1 MAGRSD
7 PMPVRELPSPS
18 AGLSA
23 RRRAA
28 GFVVAVVV
36 LPALTAVLVG
46 SRGSL
51 ALGSVLLLYLLAV
64 VVVAAVGGTWPAVVA
79 AAAAVLAANWFL
91 TPPYRTL
98 VVENRDAVVELVVFG
113 LVAVVVAVAVELA
126 ARDRG
131 RADRS
136 RREAELLSEVA
147 GRPAE
152 QLSLAE
158 VLEQVRAT
166 FGMGS
171 AALVRTVN
179 GGSPSVLA
187 SVGSAARDDE
197 EVRVPAS
204 AELELVLSGPALFAE
219 DRSVLERLA
228 AAAARAWETQHL
240 VRLTD
245 RLTEADR
252 VRSALLASVGHD
264 LRTPLAGLKAAV
276 SSLRADDVEWS
287 PDERDGLLATV
298 EESTDRLTALIADVL
313 DATRIQVGAVTARLV
328 PVTVDEVVASAL
340 LDVPAGRVAMDIP
353 DDLPLVRV
361 DPGLLE
367 RMVANLVDNAV
378 KHSPAGRR
386 AEVAARA
393 GAGGVELRVVDHGA
407 GVPPELWGAM
417 FAPFQRLDDHAA
429 GAGAGLGLAIVRG
442 FAAAMDVPVAPS
454 QTPGGGLTMTLRLP
468 LAPAGSDIGDA
479 SVAAEERAP

>member
-1 MAGRSD
+1 MAGRTDRTD
-7 PMPVRELPSPS
+7 PAPVRELPAPA

-36 LPALTAVLVG
+36 LPLLTAVLDG
-46 SRGSL
+46 SHGAL
-51 ALGSVLLLYLLAV
+51 ALGSVLLLYLLTV
-64 VVVAAVGGTWPAVVA
+64 VVVAVVGGTWPAVVA
-79 AAAAVLAANWFL
+79 AVAAVLAANWFL
-91 TPPYRTL
+91 TPPYHTL

-131 RADRS
+131 RAERAG
-136 RREAELLSEVA
+136 REVELLGQVS

-152 QLSLAE
+152 QLSLPE

-166 FGMGS
+166 FGMGA
-171 AALVRTVN
+171 AALVRTTN
-179 GGSPSVLA
+179 GGAPSVLA
-187 SVGSAARDDE
+187 SVGSSEGADDQ

-204 AELELVLSGPALFAE
+204 AELELVLHGPALFAE

-287 PDERDGLLATV
+287 PDERADLLATV

-328 PVTVDEVVASAL
+328 PVAVDEVVALAL
-340 LDVPAGRVAMDIP
+340 LDVPTGAAVMDIP

-367 RMVANLVDNAV
+367 RVVANLVDNAV
-378 KHSPAGRR
+378 KHSPAGHPV
-386 AEVAARA
+386 EVCA
-393 GAGGVELRVVDHGA
+393 GVAGGAVELRVVDHGA
-407 GVPPELWGAM
+407 GVPPELWEAM

-442 FAAAMDVPVAPS
+442 FATAMDVPVTPS
-454 QTPGGGLTMTLRLP
+454 QTPGRGLTMTLRLP
-468 LAPAGSDIGDA
+468 
-479 SVAAEERAP
+479 VAAG

>member
-1 MAGRSD
+1 MSQRSEAAA
-7 PMPVRELPSPS
+7 PRELPAPF
-18 AGLSA
+18 AGLSWS
-23 RRRAA
+23 RRVV

-36 LPALTAVLVG
+36 LPVLTAVLDE
-46 SRGSL
+46 SRGNL
-51 ALGSVLLLYLLAV
+51 ELGSVLLLYLLVV
-64 VVVAAVGGTWPAVVA
+64 VVVAAVGGIWPAVLAAVA
-79 AAAAVLAANWFL
+79 SVLAANWFL
-91 TPPYRTL
+91 TPPYHTL
-98 VVENRDAVVELVVFG
+98 DVESRDSVVELLVFALVAA
-113 LVAVVVAVAVELA
+113 LVAVTVEIA

-131 RADRS
+131 RAERS
-136 RREAELLSEVA
+136 RREAELLSAVA

-152 QLSLAE
+152 QLSLNE

-171 AALVRTVN
+171 AELVRRVN
-179 GGSPSVLA
+179 GAGPSVLA
-187 SVGSAARDDE
+187 SVGGTAPDDE

-204 AELELVLSGPALFAE
+204 AELELVLHGPALFAE

-276 SSLRADDVEWS
+276 SSLRQDDVEWS
-287 PDERDGLLATV
+287 PQERADLLATI

-313 DATRIQVGAVTARLV
+313 DATRIQVGAVTARPE
-328 PVTVDEVVASAL
+328 PVAVDEVVALAL
-340 LDVPAGRVAMDIP
+340 LDAPAGAAAMDIP

-361 DPGLLE
+361 DPALLE
-367 RMVANLVDNAV
+367 RVVANLVDNAL
-378 KHSPAGRR
+378 KHSPAGR
-386 AEVAARA
+386 VVTVSARPA
-393 GAGGVELRVVDHGA
+393 AGGVELAVVDHGT
-407 GVPPELWGAM
+407 GVPPELWDAM
-417 FAPFQRLDDHAA
+417 FEPFQRLDDHAV

-442 FAAAMDVPVAPS
+442 FTRAMDVTVTPS
-454 QTPGGGLTMTLRLP
+454 QTAGGGLTMTLRLP
-468 LAPAGSDIGDA
+468 
-479 SVAAEERAP
+479 VAAER

>member
-1 MAGRSD
+1 MATG
-7 PMPVRELPSPS
+7 PVPTRALPAPS
-18 AGLSA
+18 AGLSP

-28 GFVVAVVV
+28 GFAVAVVG
-36 LPALTAVLVG
+36 LPVLTAVLDS

-64 VVVAAVGGTWPAVVA
+64 VVVAVVGGIWPAVVA
-79 AAAAVLAANWFL
+79 AVAAVLAANWFL
-91 TPPYRTL
+91 VPPYHTL
-98 VVENRDAVVELVVFG
+98 AVENRDAVVELVVFG

-131 RADRS
+131 RAERAG
-136 RREAELLSEVA
+136 REAELLGEVA

-152 QLSLAE
+152 QLSPAE
-158 VLEQVRAT
+158 VLEQVRVT
-166 FGMGS
+166 FGMG
-171 AALVRTVN
+171 AAELVRTAN
-179 GGSPSVLA
+179 GGAPSVLA
-187 SVGSAARDDE
+187 SVGRPAADDD

-204 AELELVLSGPALFAE
+204 SELELVLHGPALFAE
-219 DRSVLERLA
+219 DRTVLERLA

-276 SSLRADDVEWS
+276 SSLRADDVEFS
-287 PDERDGLLATV
+287 PDERADLLATV

-313 DATRIQVGAVTARLV
+313 DATRIQVGAVSARLV
-328 PVTVDEVVASAL
+328 PVAVDEVVALAL
-340 LDVPAGRVAMDIP
+340 LDVPAGAAEMDVP

-361 DPGLLE
+361 DPVLLE
-367 RMVANLVDNAV
+367 RVVANLVDNAV
-378 KHSPAGRR
+378 KHSPGGRR
-386 AEVAARA
+386 VEVAARGGA
-393 GAGGVELRVVDHGA
+393 GAVELQVVDHGG
-407 GVPPELWGAM
+407 GVPPELWEAM
-417 FAPFQRLDDHAA
+417 FAPFQRLDDHDAA
-429 GAGAGLGLAIVRG
+429 AGAGLGLAIVRG
-442 FAAAMDVPVAPS
+442 FAAAMDVPVTPS

-468 LAPAGSDIGDA
+468 LAAG
-479 SVAAEERAP
+479 

>member
-7 PMPVRELPSPS
+7 PAPARELPAPA
-18 AGLSA
+18 AGLSSQ
-23 RRRAA
+23 RRAA

-36 LPALTAVLVG
+36 LPVLTAVLDG

-64 VVVAAVGGTWPAVVA
+64 VVVAAVGGTWPAVLAAVA
-79 AAAAVLAANWFL
+79 GVLAANWFL
-91 TPPYRTL
+91 TPPFHTL
-98 VVENRDAVVELVVFG
+98 VVENRDAVVELVVFA
-113 LVAVVVAVAVELA
+113 LVAVVVAVTVEVA

-131 RADRS
+131 RAERS
-136 RREAELLSEVA
+136 SREAELLSEVS

-152 QLSLAE
+152 QLSLPE
-158 VLEQVRAT
+158 VLEQVRVT

-171 AALVRTVN
+171 AELVRTTN
-179 GGSPSVLA
+179 GGVPSVLA
-187 SVGSAARDDE
+187 SVGHAAEDDE

-204 AELELVLSGPALFAE
+204 AELELVLHGQALFAE

-240 VRLTD
+240 VRLTG

-276 SSLRADDVEWS
+276 SSLRQDDVEWE
-287 PDERDGLLATV
+287 PEAQAELLATI

-313 DATRIQVGAVTARLV
+313 DATRIQVGAVTARPV
-328 PVTVDEVVASAL
+328 PVAVDEVVALAL
-340 LDVPAGRVAMDIP
+340 LDVPAGTVRMGIP

-361 DPGLLE
+361 DPVLLE

-378 KHSPAGRR
+378 KHSPAGRVV
-386 AEVAARA
+386 EVGAAP
-393 GAGGVELRVVDHGA
+393 GAGGVDLRVVDHGA
-407 GVPPELWGAM
+407 GVQPELWEAM
-417 FAPFQRLDDHAA
+417 FAPFQRLDDHAS

-442 FAAAMDVPVAPS
+442 FAAAMDVLVTPS
-454 QTPGGGLTMTLRLP
+454 QTIGGGLTMTLRLP
-468 LAPAGSDIGDA
+468 LAQENP
-479 SVAAEERAP
+479 